1 MGYYGHDGGDGR
13 DMRTRGD
20 HPAAGNVRLSAI
32 PGSFFRQLK
41 WMLPL
46 FLALALLSFM
56 LTRDIKR
63 QYIADGRILVQLGPE
78 YVYNPATGTSSASPL
93 LITPDQVVLTEIG
106 IIKNSAIIDQV
117 INQMIAAPED
127 GGVGGE
133 RFAPKLYEKWVK
145 APQSQKTDRWNDIV
159 KMVEKSYIVSPK
171 PKSSIV
177 NLGYKHTDGE
187 VAVKTL
193 NALMAAYENFRK
205 NKFIVDQSG
214 QIAERRADT
223 EEQLASIEGQI
234 QKLLDKNGLSDFK
247 AEQAGVQKRAEAL
260 KTKLS
265 TVRGQVV
272 AAEASLA
279 AAEDQLRSV
288 SPTIDLYVDDRAAQ
302 RLAQA
307 ELEKRQLLAKYLPGS
322 VPVKAKEAE
331 IRELRAQIQA
341 NGGKPSGGRRVGP
354 NPVYQALL
362 TQRNK
367 FQATAD
373 SLREK
378 EIVLQKQVNAAV
390 AKVRRLRELGPKYEN
405 LIREKATIEARLKE
419 LQARETRA
427 LVSMKQQD
435 NPSENIKII
444 TRPTSP
450 RKGRNMGKILFALG
464 LVGSAFTVFML
475 GLLRVFLDPNIY
487 GPGPEARR
495 GSGYASPAYDE
506 SIPEAVPYQA
516 ATPEAPPAYAP
527 AAQMGGVHEGH
538 PSSQFDQDI
547 YSDVY
552 AEPYREEP
560 VYGTGTYDAFV
571 PTPVPIETIPVST
584 PSGQTEG
591 APGAEQDH
599 TAQPG
604 GAQPYPSAG
613 APSASAPSASG
624 PTQYGGPNADIPVL
638 GKTTPDMS

>member
-1 MGYYGHDGGDGR
+1 MSNYGHNGGEGR
-13 DMRTRGD
+13 NTRTRGD

-32 PGSFFRQLK
+32 PGSFIRQLK

-46 FLALALLSFM
+46 FVVLGLLSFF

-78 YVYNPATGTSSASPL
+78 YVYNPATGTNAASPL
-93 LITPDQVVLTEIG
+93 LITPDQVVQTEIG

-117 INQMIAAPED
+117 INQMIASPQD

-145 APQSQKTDRWNDIV
+145 APQSQKNDRWNDIV

-177 NLGYKHTDGE
+177 NLAYKHTDGE

-193 NALMAAYENFRK
+193 AALMAAYENFRK

-214 QIAERRADT
+214 QVAERRADT
-223 EEQLASIEGQI
+223 EDQLASIEAQI
-234 QKLLDKNGLSDFK
+234 QKLLNRNGVSDFK
-247 AEQAGVQKRAEAL
+247 TEQTGVQKRAEDL

-265 TVRGQVV
+265 TVRGKVV

-279 AAEDQLRSV
+279 AAEDQLRKIK
-288 SPTIDLYVDDRAAQ
+288 PTIDLYVDDRAAQ

-322 VPVKAKEAE
+322 TPVRAKEAE
-331 IRELRAQIQA
+331 IRELRAQIKA

-362 TQRNK
+362 TQRNT

-373 SLREK
+373 SLREQ
-378 EIVLQKQVNAAV
+378 EIILQKQVNAAI
-390 AKVRRLRELGPKYEN
+390 AKVKRLRELGPKYEN
-405 LIREKATIEARLKE
+405 LMREKATVEARLKG

-427 LVSMKQQD
+427 LVSLKQQD

-444 TRPTSP
+444 TRPTTP

-475 GLLRVFLDPNIY
+475 GLLRVFLDPEIY

-495 GSGYASPAYDE
+495 GTEYTSNGYGTG
-506 SIPEAVPYQA
+506 IPEPIPYNVPQE
-516 ATPEAPPAYAP
+516 TEPAPYPSRAP
-527 AAQMGGVHEGH
+527 AAAHMAGVHEAH
-538 PSSQFDQDI
+538 PVSHYEQDI
-547 YSDVY
+547 YSDEF
-552 AEPYREEP
+552 AQPYQEP
-560 VYGTGTYDAFV
+560 VSATGTYDTFA
-571 PTPVPIETIPVST
+571 PSPVPIETIPTWTKSDQSGGSVSEDI
-584 PSGQTEG
+584 SQ
-591 APGAEQDH
+591 
-599 TAQPG
+599 
-604 GAQPYPSAG
+604 AQPYPTTNIQ
-613 APSASAPSASG
+613 PASV

-638 GKTTPDMS
+638 GRTTPDMT